1 MGVLESLSA
10 YNKLLNTEYLITIGR
25 KGKSNEL
32 CLFFDKVD
40 WFHTMGLHYLKDLE
54 FLNVHGAQTEALY
67 DEIIAG
73 AYKNADFEKSRYYT
87 DEMAARVELFGQL
100 ADIIECLDN
109 QEYSFYGFSRKKCTW
124 TSINADY
131 LINNRDRYENL
142 MLYKKG
148 EDLAGIIFISEM
160 SIFSSEANKNDYTAG
175 QTQYTVLKVE
185 RRDKATG
192 IVAPVFTHKNYIEK

>member
-1 MGVLESLSA
+1 MGVLESLA
-10 YNKLLNTEYLITIGR
+10 LYNKLLNTEYLITIGR
-25 KGKSNEL
+25 KGKASVL
-32 CLFFDKVD
+32 CLIFDKID

-67 DEIIAG
+67 DEIFAG
-73 AYKNADFEKSRYYT
+73 TYENADFEKSRYYT
-87 DEMAARVELFGQL
+87 DEMASRVGLFGQL
-100 ADIIECLDN
+100 AGIIEKLDN
-109 QEYSFYGFSRKKCTW
+109 QEYSFYGFSRKKCPW

-131 LINNRDRYENL
+131 LINNQERFENL

-160 SIFSSEANKNDYTAG
+160 SIFSSEYSMNDYTAG

-185 RRDKATG
+185 KRDKVTES
-192 IVAPVFTHKNYIEK
+192 VTPVFIHRNYKE

>member
-1 MGVLESLSA
+1 MGVLESLNS
-10 YNKLLNTEYLITIGR
+10 YNKLLNTEYHITIAR
-25 KGKSNEL
+25 KGKASFL

-73 AYKNADFEKSRYYT
+73 KYENADFEKSRYYT
-87 DEMAARVELFGQL
+87 DEMVSRVELFGQL
-100 ADIIECLDN
+100 SNIIEKLDN
-109 QEYSFYGFSRKKCTW
+109 QEYRFYGFSRKKCHW

-131 LINNRDRYENL
+131 LINSHERFENL
-142 MLYKKG
+142 MLYKKE
-148 EDLAGIIFISEM
+148 EDQAGIIFICEM
-160 SIFSSEANKNDYTAG
+160 SIFSSEASMNDYTSG

-185 RRDKATG
+185 KCNKVSGTM
-192 IVAPVFTHKNYIEK
+192 IPIFTHKNYVEK